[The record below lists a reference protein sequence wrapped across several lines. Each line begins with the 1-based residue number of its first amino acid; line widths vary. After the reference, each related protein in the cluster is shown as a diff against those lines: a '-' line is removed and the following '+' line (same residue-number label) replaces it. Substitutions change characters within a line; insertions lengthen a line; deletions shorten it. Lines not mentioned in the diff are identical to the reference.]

1 MTEYGISILPDTGP
15 QDRSPRE
22 YYANLLDVAGLTD
35 ELGLEYI
42 KMTEHYLHP
51 YGGYCPDPLAF
62 LSAVAV
68 RTGRVRLMTGGIQ
81 ASFHHPI
88 QLAAATAQ
96 LDAISGGR
104 LDVGFARAFLPYEF
118 DAFGVDM
125 DTSTDRFRR
134 TVDATVRLW
143 TEPKVDEDGPFF
155 RYSGVSSV
163 PPPTQR
169 AHPPVW
175 TAALIT
181 RSSFQWIGESGYNLL
196 VASAPTREKAGQVK
210 EMIDFYR
217 SCFRGAEKN
226 KGRRPKVAISIA
238 LMLADTDEEA
248 QELGRTHLRRHWD
261 TFAVAAGCWQDRSSA
276 SYQGYQEAMVDK
288 HRAGSSEDAGLAVLG
303 GPAGALR
310 QLREIR
316 ELLTPDVILFQI
328 DYGQQPLATMRRTL
342 ELFARDV
349 RPGLDEEEQRWAGR

>member
-15 QDRSPRE
+15 QDRTPQE
-22 YYANLLDVAGLTD
+22 YYANLLDVARLTD
-35 ELGLEYI
+35 RLGLEYV

-68 RTGRVRLMTGGIQ
+68 STDRVRLMTGGIQ

-88 QLAAATAQ
+88 QLAASTAQ

-196 VASAPTREKAGQVK
+196 VASAPTREKTGQVK

-217 SCFRGAEKN
+217 ACFLGAEKN
-226 KGRRPKVAISIA
+226 RGRRPKVAISVA

-248 QELGRTHLRRHWD
+248 RELGRKHLRRHWD
-261 TFAVAAGCWQDRSSA
+261 TFAAAAGSWQGRASA
-276 SYQGYQEAMVDK
+276 SYQGYREAMVDK
-288 HRAGSSEDAGLAVLG
+288 HRSGASEEAGLAVIG
-303 GPAGALR
+303 SPAGALR

-316 ELLTPDVILFQI
+316 EALTPDVILFQI
-328 DYGQQPLATMRRTL
+328 DYGQQPPATMRRSL
-342 ELFARDV
+342 ELFAHRV
-349 RPGLDEEEQRWAGR
+349 RPGLDAGEQREDDR